1 MVGAPV
7 VEVAEQEAEA
17 VVLPPAPVVMPLE
30 LVDVPELELLPEP
43 ELLLE
48 LLLEPLLE
56 PLLEVLP
63 ELLLEPLLE
72 VLPEL
77 LLEPL
82 LELLPELPVELVPEV
97 DDPKVPLLSLPPH
110 PARHSVAP
118 NSDTRTLVCCTF
130 FIVISLLLKSTGPFK
145 YR

>member
-43 ELLLE
+43 EL
-48 LLLEPLLE
+48 
-56 PLLEVLP
+56 
-63 ELLLEPLLE
+63 
-72 VLPEL
+72 
-77 LLEPL
+77 L

>member
-17 VVLPPAPVVMPLE
+17 VVLPPEPVVMPLE

-48 LLLEPLLE
+48 LPLEPLLE

-63 ELLLEPLLE
+63 E

>member
-1 MVGAPV
+1 MMVGAPV
-7 VEVAEQEAEA
+7 AEVAEQEAEA
-17 VVLPPAPVVMPLE
+17 VVLPPEPVVMPLE

-63 ELLLEPLLE
+63 E
-72 VLPEL
+72 V
-77 LLEPL
+77 
-82 LELLPELPVELVPEV
+82 LPELPVELVPEV

>member
-1 MVGAPV
+1 MMVGAPV

-17 VVLPPAPVVMPLE
+17 VVLPPEPVVMPLE

-63 ELLLEPLLE
+63 E